1 MAAADLRDELSC
13 SICLSIYTDPV
24 SLPCGHNFCRGCIG
38 TTWDTQE
45 GSGAYSCPE
54 CRQEFKERPALPR
67 NRTQPEPGE
76 TGIPCTY
83 CDSHVPAVKSC
94 LLCESSLCETHLKV
108 HSKSAKHVLIEPT
121 MHLEDKKCS
130 VHDEPLKYYCWEESV
145 CVCVSCCLAGEHRG
159 HRVELLSEASEK
171 KKEKVRKVLEK
182 LRPEREETERGAQRL
197 QERRRE
203 VAEKAAG
210 ETERVTALFRDIR
223 EQLEALEKRLLSDIS
238 SQKEKLSLTLTDLM
252 EQLEIKKD
260 ELSRKIRH
268 IEELCNMADPFTV
281 LQERESH
288 GAELYGA
295 ADNEG
300 GREREDSLF
309 SFLTAFLPWGKGKNT
324 QMNRDSLQERHDIKV
339 PAVGDLDVDLISE
352 TLLTGL
358 AAIGT
363 GVKGRIYGQEATDL
377 LLDIN
382 TAHNRVSVSGD
393 RKSASYS
400 LTQLHY
406 PQSPERFQKYAQA
419 LSSRSFPSG
428 RHYWE
433 VEVSESGDWGV
444 GVSYPSIERGGGQ
457 SCIGN
462 NNKSWCLYRWDN
474 NRYSVGHDSEWTDL
488 PHLPS
493 CRRIRISLDYEAG
506 RLSFYELSEPIRHLH
521 TFTATFTEPLHV
533 AFWVRREGDW
543 VRWRE
548 KRDEVLTLE
557 RDKQIRD
564 RKDLTPDIEKFYLK
578 TQMQEEDVVSHIIH
592 TGETEREEL
601 VGQIPDMEEMCNM
614 CDTLC
619 SLLAQESHGAALC
632 GAEGAHNEGG
642 TDGIM
647 APGLAHIVLGIR
659 TLIYGQEATDLLLD
673 INMAGNHVSVS
684 RDRKSA
690 SYSLTKL
697 HYPQS
702 PERFQDWPQTL
713 SSRSFSSGR
722 HYWEDPKISETAE
735 TAGSG
740 HETAQA
746 NHRLNSDELHS

>member
-13 SICLSIYTDPV
+13 SICTSIYTDPV
-24 SLPCGHNFCRGCIG
+24 SLPCGHNFCQVCIG

-54 CRQEFKERPALPR
+54 CRAEYQERPALYR
-67 NRTQPEPGE
+67 NRTLGNIAERFLPTETEPGE
-76 TGIPCTY
+76 TGIFCTY
-83 CDSHVPAVKSC
+83 CVLSPVPAAKSC
-94 LLCESSLCETHLKV
+94 LLCEASLCDTHLRG
-108 HSKSAKHVLIEPT
+108 HSKSAEHVLTQPT
-121 MHLEDKKCS
+121 DSFMGRKCS
-130 VHDEPLKYYCWEESV
+130 VHHKVLEYYCCEESV

-171 KKEKVRKVLEK
+171 KKEKVRKVVEK

-268 IEELCNMADPFTV
+268 IEELCNMADPLTV

-288 GAELYGA
+288 GA

-300 GREREDSLF
+300 GR
-309 SFLTAFLPWGKGKNT
+309 
-324 QMNRDSLQERHDIKV
+324 ERHDIKV

-358 AAIGT
+358 AAIVT
-363 GVKGRIYGQEATDL
+363 GVKGRWIYGQEVTDL

-382 TAHNRVSVSGD
+382 TAGNLVSVSGD

-400 LTQLHY
+400 LTDQRH
-406 PQSPERFQKYAQA
+406 PQTPERFQVPQT

-433 VEVSESGDWGV
+433 VEVSESGGWRV
-444 GVSYPSIERGGGQ
+444 GVAYPSIERRGGQ
-457 SCIGN
+457 SWIGN
-462 NNKSWCLYRWDN
+462 NNKSWCLWRSN
-474 NRYSVGHDSEWTDL
+474 NKYTVIHDSKGTEI
-488 PHLPS
+488 PHVPS

-521 TFTATFTEPLHV
+521 TFTATFTEPLHA
-533 AFWVRREGDW
+533 AFWVWWDNTC
-543 VRWRE
+543 VR
-548 KRDEVLTLE
+548 
-557 RDKQIRD
+557 
-564 RKDLTPDIEKFYLK
+564 
-578 TQMQEEDVVSHIIH
+578 II
-592 TGETEREEL
+592 
-601 VGQIPDMEEMCNM
+601 
-614 CDTLC
+614 
-619 SLLAQESHGAALC
+619 S
-632 GAEGAHNEGG
+632 
-642 TDGIM
+642 
-647 APGLAHIVLGIR
+647 
-659 TLIYGQEATDLLLD
+659 
-673 INMAGNHVSVS
+673 
-684 RDRKSA
+684 
-690 SYSLTKL
+690 
-697 HYPQS
+697 
-702 PERFQDWPQTL
+702 
-713 SSRSFSSGR
+713 
-722 HYWEDPKISETAE
+722 
-735 TAGSG
+735 
-740 HETAQA
+740 
-746 NHRLNSDELHS
+746 